1 MPQCLDGG
9 AKEPPHAPHR
19 ISSFSILDI
28 LDPQKFTRRNQA
40 EAEAAA
46 GGSRGEQEKSLARVE
61 VGTGAARLGSA
72 WDKLQEAGRETSAPR
87 ARRGRPGEPRLA
99 PSSGQRSPPSPQR
112 GREGGPEPRPDPGP
126 GSSPPL
132 WSWPP
137 EEPGSPRGGRRRRAE
152 ASCSKPR
159 RARTAFTY
167 EQLVAL
173 ENKFRATRYLSV
185 CERLNLALSLS
196 LTETQVKI
204 WFQNRR
210 TKWKKQHPAP
220 PDGSA
225 APAPPST
232 AATRGPP
239 SPPVRPSVPPGRT
252 LPPFAAA
259 ELLFPAS
266 SPFPLAA
273 GPFAPFL
280 GPAYLGPF
288 YGPHL

>member
-72 WDKLQEAGRETSAPR
+72 WDKLQEADADSGAEAAAEES
-87 ARRGRPGEPRLA
+87 PGA
-99 PSSGQRSPPSPQR
+99 AGTT
-112 GREGGPEPRPDPGP
+112 PGP
-126 GSSPPL
+126 APGPAA
-132 WSWPP
+132 P

-232 AATRGPP
+232 ASTRGPP
-239 SPPVRPSVPPGRT
+239 SPPVRPSAPPGRT

>member
-1 MPQCLDGG
+1 MPECPDGG
-9 AKEPPHAPHR
+9 AKEPPVPHR
-19 ISSFSILDI
+19 ISFSILDI
-28 LDPQKFTRRNQA
+28 LDPHKFTRRNQA
-40 EAEAAA
+40 AA
-46 GGSRGEQEKSLARVE
+46 GSGGEREKSLARVE
-61 VGTGAARLGSA
+61 VGTGAARHGSG
-72 WDKLQEAGRETSAPR
+72 WDKLEADDAESGAEA
-87 ARRGRPGEPRLA
+87 AAEEGPGA
-99 PSSGQRSPPSPQR
+99 ACTT
-112 GREGGPEPRPDPGP
+112 PGP
-126 GSSPPL
+126 APGPAA
-132 WSWPP
+132 P

-152 ASCSKPR
+152 PSCAKPR

-220 PDGSA
+220 DGSA

-232 AATRGPP
+232 AARGPP
-239 SPPVRPSVPPGRT
+239 SPPARPAAPPGRT

-259 ELLFPAS
+259 ELLFPAA

>member
-72 WDKLQEAGRETSAPR
+72 WDKLQEADADSGAEAAAEES
-87 ARRGRPGEPRLA
+87 PGA
-99 PSSGQRSPPSPQR
+99 AGTT
-112 GREGGPEPRPDPGP
+112 PGP
-126 GSSPPL
+126 APGPAA
-132 WSWPP
+132 P

-232 AATRGPP
+232 ATRGPP
-239 SPPVRPSVPPGRT
+239 SPPVRPSAPPGRT

>member
-1 MPQCLDGG
+1 MPECPDGG
-9 AKEPPHAPHR
+9 AKEPPVPHR
-19 ISSFSILDI
+19 ISFSILDI

-40 EAEAAA
+40 AA
-46 GGSRGEQEKSLARVE
+46 GSGGEREKSLARVG
-61 VGTGAARLGSA
+61 VGTGAARHGSG
-72 WDKLQEAGRETSAPR
+72 WDKLEADGRKALEF
-87 ARRGRPGEPRLA
+87 L
-99 PSSGQRSPPSPQR
+99 
-112 GREGGPEPRPDPGP
+112 
-126 GSSPPL
+126 
-132 WSWPP
+132 P
-137 EEPGSPRGGRRRRAE
+137 EEPAGRAGGG
-152 ASCSKPR
+152 
-159 RARTAFTY
+159 
-167 EQLVAL
+167 QLVAL

-220 PDGSA
+220 DGSA

-232 AATRGPP
+232 AARGPP
-239 SPPVRPSVPPGRT
+239 SPPARPAAPPGRT

-259 ELLFPAS
+259 ELLFPAA